1 MDKAPSG
8 PGGAPHGQPDP
19 GQPDPGPSSFDG
31 EGRLAAIL
39 DFLVL
44 IDRFKMIE
52 RKGYVGD
59 ASRRETDAEHTWHMA
74 MFALLLHGELGFEAD
89 LGHALRLVLVH
100 DLVEIFAGDTYA
112 YDDAAR
118 AGQEEREM
126 LSAERLFGMLP
137 PDLGGRL
144 HGWWR
149 EFEEARTPEAR
160 FAKAVDRLQ
169 GFAQNYLS
177 GGRAWRENGITRERT
192 RLRSDFPAATDPA
205 LKALVDMIY
214 ARADEAGLWPGQG

>member
-1 MDKAPSG
+1 MDKEIAPFPPGTG
-8 PGGAPHGQPDP
+8 PASP
-19 GQPDPGPSSFDG
+19 DG
-31 EGRLAAIL
+31 EARLAAIL

-44 IDRFKMIE
+44 IDRFKTIE

-59 ASRRETDAEHTWHMA
+59 ATRRETDAEHTWHMA

-89 LGHALRLVLVH
+89 LGHVLRLVLVH

-112 YDDAAR
+112 YDDAAV
-118 AGQEEREM
+118 AGQEERER
-126 LSAERLFGMLP
+126 LAAERLFGRLP

-160 FAKAVDRLQ
+160 FAKSVDRLQ

-177 GGRAWRENGITRERT
+177 GGRAWRENGITRDRT
-192 RLRSDFPAATDPA
+192 RLRSDFPAAVDPA

-214 ARADEAGLWPGQG
+214 VRADGARLWPGQE

>member
-1 MDKAPSG
+1 MEHEPITPNPVPGAAPD
-8 PGGAPHGQPDP
+8 GQPSTDP
-19 GQPDPGPSSFDG
+19 GDR

-44 IDRFKMIE
+44 IDRFKSIE

-112 YDDAAR
+112 YDDAAC

-126 LSAERLFGMLP
+126 QSAERLFGTLP
-137 PDLGGRL
+137 PDLGQRL

-192 RLRSDFPAATDPA
+192 RLRSDFPAAVDPS

-214 ARADEAGLWPGQG
+214 ARADAAGLWPGRE